1 MIRGY
6 QAIKSVASSLRRNE
20 GIFDSE
26 RRPTNC
32 RRWILI
38 ALVVLSL
45 SGMAVELIVRDEK
58 TGSGTLKKGIE
69 FITWLFGF
77 SSVDDDGSTGLFD
90 ASQPADGESSP
101 DSNGSNS
108 TQINTLYLSKCVAL
122 ISVVCIE
129 LPIVPGCHG
138 CETYVAR
145 LAVELSHAPK
155 NNPVADQIC
164 KVVYSSK
171 VCVLSE
177 DIPVC
182 PICEALG
189 NYTSGGEGSANATA
203 TDTTATNQTT
213 TER

>member
-1 MIRGY
+1 M
-6 QAIKSVASSLRRNE
+6 SS
-20 GIFDSE
+20 
-26 RRPTNC
+26 C
-32 RRWILI
+32 KWILTG
-38 ALVVLSL
+38 LVVLSL
-45 SGMAVELIVRDEK
+45 SGIAVDLIVSNGK
-58 TGSGTLKKGIE
+58 TGSDTLKKGIE
-69 FITWLFGF
+69 FIAWLFGF

-90 ASQPADGESSP
+90 SSQPTDRNSSFNTNR
-101 DSNGSNS
+101 SNT

-138 CETYVAR
+138 CEKYVAR

-155 NNPVADQIC
+155 NNPVAEKIC

-171 VCVLSE
+171 VCLLSE

-189 NYTSGGEGSANATA
+189 ISSIEGPGSVNATA
-203 TDTTATNQTT
+203 TDTIATNQTT
-213 TER
+213 TES